1 MIITDTDIF
10 SFLIINNME
19 EKYLKEYRNNGIK
32 FNETQEKLNISV
44 VRQRLI
50 ERKEK
55 LLRDVEYYNYRVCC
69 GANFREDVTYYIG
82 TIENRLME
90 LDYLLENVV

>member
-1 MIITDTDIF
+1 
-10 SFLIINNME
+10 ME
-19 EKYLKEYRNNGIK
+19 EKYLEEYRNNGIN

-55 LLRDVEYYNYRVCC
+55 LLRDVEYYNYCVN
-69 GANFREDVTYYIG
+69 GGSYFREDVTYYIR
-82 TIENRLME
+82 TIKNRLVE

>member
-1 MIITDTDIF
+1 
-10 SFLIINNME
+10 ME
-19 EKYLKEYRNNGIK
+19 EKYLDEYRNNGIN

-55 LLRDVEYYNYRVCC
+55 LLRDVEYYNYCVSS
-69 GANFREDVTYYIG
+69 GANFREDVTYYIR
-82 TIENRLME
+82 TIKNRIIE
-90 LDYLLENVV
+90 LDYLLKNVV

>member
-1 MIITDTDIF
+1 
-10 SFLIINNME
+10 ME
-19 EKYLKEYRNNGIK
+19 EKYLEEYRNNGIN
-32 FNETQEKLNISV
+32 FNETHEKLNISV

-55 LLRDVEYYNYRVCC
+55 LLRDVEYYNYCVNDW
-69 GANFREDVTYYIG
+69 GANFREDVTYYIR
-82 TIENRLME
+82 TIETRLVE

>member
-1 MIITDTDIF
+1 
-10 SFLIINNME
+10 ME
-19 EKYLKEYRNNGIK
+19 KKYLEEYRNNGIN

-55 LLRDVEYYNYRVCC
+55 LLRDVEYYNYCVNG
-69 GANFREDVTYYIG
+69 GANFREDVTYYIR
-82 TIENRLME
+82 TINNRVVE
-90 LDYLLENVV
+90 LDYLLENVA